1 MYPFDGEG
9 IRFPLF
15 LSGVHPFDGVF
26 VCLTVT
32 LDDSFH
38 DVLSVFEGDIVY
50 NIMYVGI
57 TFMDAGQ
64 LLAVQE
70 DFRLADIGIDSDGS
84 DFLFAIHI
92 PALCQV
98 EDRVFAPVRLVPEIR
113 VFLRLAVERHQPLH
127 VTGGKVAAVGQRSG
141 KIESVP

>member
-1 MYPFDGEG
+1 MYPLMEKESA
-9 IRFPLF
+9 FPLF

-50 NIMYVGI
+50 NIMYVCI
-57 TFMDAGQ
+57 TFTDTGQ

-70 DFRLADIGIDSDGS
+70 NLGS
-84 DFLFAIHI
+84 PIL
-92 PALCQV
+92 
-98 EDRVFAPVRLVPEIR
+98 E
-113 VFLRLAVERHQPLH
+113 
-127 VTGGKVAAVGQRSG
+127 
-141 KIESVP
+141 